1 MERILTVEQSIDKMF
16 LLRCEAGVTL
26 DTIHSFLKDP
36 HAYKET
42 IPGADL
48 LDKGYL
54 FAPDPTEKSAQ
65 IGGMAAVNASGARS
79 FRFGAIR
86 NHIVGCKIVITNGD
100 LLSLTRGQYLMGSNG
115 CDLITERGDFIHVP
129 TLTYKNPE
137 IKNAAGYYSRP
148 HMDILDLFI
157 GSEGTLGAIVEVTI
171 SLVKSP
177 SIIAGLSFFPT
188 RDCAFGF
195 VDTLRNHSATI
206 SLEYFDPS
214 ALLFINRYHD
224 KFSDRLPPFP
234 EGMTT
239 GILWEWDNNMV
250 PFERYI
256 DTFDSHLN
264 NFKSSLELTWSPSHN
279 SEKDFLKEFRHA
291 LPEAVNCAVA
301 KNKLNNS
308 KLHKIGTDTA
318 VPCTSFYNNF
328 YTTLQLIES
337 TGIPFVIFGHI
348 GDCHLHIN
356 FLPED
361 EPQRIKSMELYEE
374 LMKKAVE
381 AGGTISA
388 EHGIGKIKRKY
399 LPLMYNR
406 EALDQMK
413 AVKAVFDPNGMF
425 NTGNLL

>member
-1 MERILTVEQSIDKMF
+1 
-16 LLRCEAGVTL
+16 
-26 DTIHSFLKDP
+26 
-36 HAYKET
+36 
-42 IPGADL
+42 
-48 LDKGYL
+48 
-54 FAPDPTEKSAQ
+54 
-65 IGGMAAVNASGARS
+65 
-79 FRFGAIR
+79 
-86 NHIVGCKIVITNGD
+86 
-100 LLSLTRGQYLMGSNG
+100 
-115 CDLITERGDFIHVP
+115 
-129 TLTYKNPE
+129 
-137 IKNAAGYYSRP
+137 
-148 HMDILDLFI
+148 
-157 GSEGTLGAIVEVTI
+157 
-171 SLVKSP
+171 
-177 SIIAGLSFFPT
+177 
-188 RDCAFGF
+188 
-195 VDTLRNHSATI
+195 
-206 SLEYFDPS
+206 
-214 ALLFINRYHD
+214 
-224 KFSDRLPPFP
+224 
-234 EGMTT
+234 
-239 GILWEWDNNMV
+239 
-250 PFERYI
+250 
-256 DTFDSHLN
+256 
-264 NFKSSLELTWSPSHN
+264 
-279 SEKDFLKEFRHA
+279 
-291 LPEAVNCAVA
+291 VA